1 MNNWCAQ
8 LAKHSA
14 IPCVLVTVAVVKG
27 SAPREAGTKMRV
39 TQKAIH
45 GTIGGGHL
53 ELKAIEIAHEL
64 LATPPLK
71 PSITLRRFPLGPS
84 LGQCCG
90 GLVILALETIPTDQ
104 PTWVATLAQWR
115 QVHQALVL
123 VSALDD
129 SGDKLIV
136 SAGSTWGNLEAQQ
149 TQAISQARALLNDGG
164 TLLKQIAASTL
175 LFEPIRPDDLHI
187 VLFGAGHVGKALVQ
201 VLSELPCQMTWI
213 DNREEQ
219 FPDQLPEHVTALLSD
234 DPVDEID
241 QAPVNAYFLIMTHSH
256 PLDLELCERILQRGK
271 FRYCGLIGSQSK
283 RNRFDKRLKFKGLSQ
298 EDLQRLRCP
307 IGIDGISGKHPTT
320 IAIAVAAEILRDY
333 EYITQSTQAEP

>member
-1 MNNWCAQ
+1 MNNWYTQ

-27 SAPREAGTKMRV
+27 SAPREAGTKMLI
-39 TQKAIH
+39 TQKTLH

-53 ELKAIEIAHEL
+53 ELKAIEIAREL
-64 LATPPLK
+64 LATPLLK
-71 PSITLRRFPLGPS
+71 TSIILRRFPLGPS

-90 GLVILALETIPTDQ
+90 GLVILALETIPANQ
-104 PTWVATLAQWR
+104 PVWIAALERWQQTQ
-115 QVHQALVL
+115 QVLVL
-123 VSALDD
+123 ASPVDD
-129 SGDKLIV
+129 SENKLIV
-136 SAGSTWGNLEAQQ
+136 SATATWGDLGEHQAQV
-149 TQAISQARALLNDGG
+149 ISQARTLLHNGG
-164 TLLKQIAASTL
+164 TLLWQADNKTW

-187 VLFGAGHVGKALVQ
+187 VLFGAGHVGKALVT
-201 VLSELPCQMTWI
+201 VLSGLPCRITWI

-219 FPDQLPEHVTALLSD
+219 FPDRLQDNVTPLLSD
-234 DPVDEID
+234 DPVYEVN
-241 QAPVNAYFLIMTHSH
+241 QAPANSYFLIMTHSH
-256 PLDLELCERILQRGK
+256 PLDLALCEQVLQRGD

-283 RNRFDKRLKFKGLSQ
+283 RNRFDKRLKLKDLSQ

-333 EYITQSTQAEP
+333 EHITQSTQAEP